1 VRGAWVGVWV
11 FATDSCGQDHAI
23 QASIALAADRAASCL
38 PRSAATVPEALS
50 APSRRRKNNGKV
62 SGHVGLNSRV
72 YRCERSAI
80 EDEDSCD
87 NCEREGNGASALAP
101 QSSSRPRRFPDFRQS
116 IGFGLCQR
124 GWAIKNK
131 RRRSNL
137 SFEDSM
143 HRGKVRFE
151 KEIEKPKAA
160 LISSFLTNNPS
171 APARGRLCALPQVPH
186 LSAAA

>member
-1 VRGAWVGVWV
+1 LAYGSLPPILAVRIRL
-11 FATDSCGQDHAI
+11 FRLRLLLQLI
-23 QASIALAADRAASCL
+23 EQL
-38 PRSAATVPEALS
+38 PACRGRQRQYP
-50 APSRRRKNNGKV
+50 RRYRHHLVVERTMAKV

-124 GWAIKNK
+124 GWAIKNE

-137 SFEDSM
+137 SFEDCM

-160 LISSFLTNNPS
+160 LISSFLMILSP
-171 APARGRLCALPQVPH
+171 PVRGRLCALPQVPH